1 MLKLLK
7 KVGYWGWWS
16 IAVATTYLL
25 LPHLWGAEDLP
36 FAQRAFWASVLGVVC
51 WSVWTG
57 LDWLQANR
65 PRTSYGVSLGL
76 SYFLIANGVT
86 HIAQGLIGWGVLI
99 TVLGVLFN
107 LTLTFSGPPQP
118 SRPDIDA
125 SRGLYI
131 EIPEDAP
138 PFVRD
143 GRGRVIPPEQYTLK
157 IVKDPK

>member
-36 FAQRAFWASVLGVVC
+36 FAQRAFWASVAGVGF
-51 WSVWTG
+51 WAVWTG
-57 LDWLQANR
+57 LDWLKDNR

-76 SYFLIANGVT
+76 SYFLISSGAMDVE
-86 HIAQGLIGWGVLI
+86 QGQAAAGVL
-99 TVLGVLFN
+99 VAVWGVLFN
-107 LTLTFSGPPQP
+107 LALAFAGPPKP
-118 SRPDIDA
+118 DRPDIDA
-125 SRGLYI
+125 SRGIYI
-131 EIPEDAP
+131 EIPEDTP

-157 IVKDPK
+157 IVEDPK